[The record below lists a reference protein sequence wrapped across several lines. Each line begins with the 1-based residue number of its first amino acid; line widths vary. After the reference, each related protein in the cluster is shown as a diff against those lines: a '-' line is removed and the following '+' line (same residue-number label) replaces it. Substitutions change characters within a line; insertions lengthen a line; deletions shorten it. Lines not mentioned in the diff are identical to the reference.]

1 MPLRRF
7 SDLFPVLS
15 LLFVATIWGLLWLPL
30 RGLDSAGMN
39 GLWSILVGYSA
50 ALLLALPILW
60 QLRRELQGNFPALV
74 GIALASGWCNMGFI
88 LAVLDGNVVRV
99 VLLFYLS
106 PLWAVLLGHF
116 ILGER
121 MTPYAKGVMTVA
133 MCGALM
139 MLWTP
144 ELGYPWPQDSADW
157 LALSAG
163 FAFALSNVLV
173 RKNQHV
179 SVANKAIAAWW
190 GAILLAVGL
199 LSLGDPAV
207 PRVALEIY
215 GGAVLL
221 GLFGLA
227 LATIA
232 VQYGVTH
239 MPVHRSA
246 VIMLFELVVA
256 TTSSQLLTDEM
267 VRPIEWFGGALILT
281 AAWLMARRQVEVG
294 AGAQG
299 EGG

>member
-1 MPLRRF
+1 MPLTRL
-7 SDLFPVLS
+7 SDLLPVLS

-30 RGLDSAGMN
+30 RGLDAVGMN
-39 GLWSILVGYSA
+39 GLWSTLVGYAA
-50 ALLLALPILW
+50 ALLLGLPLIWRLRAE
-60 QLRRELQGNFPALV
+60 LRRNFLPLLA
-74 GIALASGWCNMGFI
+74 IALASGWCNMAFI
-88 LAVLDGNVVRV
+88 LAVLEGTVVRV

-121 MTPYAKGVMTVA
+121 MTTYAKLVMAVA
-133 MCGALM
+133 MGGALM
-139 MLWTP
+139 MLWVP
-144 ELGYPWPQDSADW
+144 ELGLPWPQDQADW

-173 RKNQHV
+173 RKHQGI
-179 SVANKAIAAWW
+179 SVANKAMSTWW
-190 GAILLAVGL
+190 GAVLLALGLLYLGDHSLPQVGL
-199 LSLGDPAV
+199 GA
-207 PRVALEIY
+207 Y

-221 GLFGLA
+221 GLVGLA
-227 LATIA
+227 LATLA

-256 TTSSQLLTDEM
+256 TVSSLLLTEET

-281 AAWLMARRQVEVG
+281 AAWLTARRQVEVG
-294 AGAQG
+294 
-299 EGG
+299 EG

>member
-39 GLWSILVGYSA
+39 GLWSTLVGYSA
-50 ALLLALPILW
+50 ALLLALPMLW
-60 QLRRELQGNFPALV
+60 QLRRELQDNFPALV

-121 MTPYAKGVMTVA
+121 MTPYAKWVMTVA

-199 LSLGDPAV
+199 LALGDPAV
-207 PRVALEIY
+207 PRVGLEIY
-215 GGAVLL
+215 SGAVLL

-256 TTSSQLLTDEM
+256 TTSSQLFTDEV

-294 AGAQG
+294 
-299 EGG
+299 E